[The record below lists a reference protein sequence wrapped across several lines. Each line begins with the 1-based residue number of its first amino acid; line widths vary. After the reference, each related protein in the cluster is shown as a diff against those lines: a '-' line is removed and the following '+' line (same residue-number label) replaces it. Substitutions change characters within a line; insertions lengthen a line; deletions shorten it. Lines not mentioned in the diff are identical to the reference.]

1 MRMERELKAERIGVL
16 CGGMSG
22 EREVSL
28 RSGENVYQACRR
40 LGLDCVKIDVD
51 TDIAASLRDE
61 KITLAYIALH
71 GKWGEDGC
79 VQGLLELLR
88 IPYTGSG
95 VMASAI
101 GMNKLYTKRILEAE
115 GIPVPGCVVIDQADP
130 KGSAEEAIKRF
141 GLPLVAKPV
150 EEGSSIAVT
159 IAHDRETL
167 LGAARDLAQRYHQSI
182 IECFIAGKEI
192 TTGVLG
198 TGSAAR
204 ALPILGLEP
213 VAGKEFYD
221 YEAKYTPGMTRFILP
236 ADLPPEITRRA
247 QDLAVQVHRTI
258 GCRGVSRVD
267 AMVQP
272 DGAIS
277 IIEINTLPGMTATS
291 DLPAEAAEAGIS
303 FDGVVERI
311 LLSALEDCTF

>member
-1 MRMERELKAERIGVL
+1 MNERLQQQRVGVL

-28 RSGENVYQACRR
+28 RSGENVYQACLR
-40 LGLDCVKIDVD
+40 LGLDCVKIDVGR
-51 TDIAASLRDE
+51 DIAERLVRE
-61 KITLAYIALH
+61 QITLAYIALH

-79 VQGLLELLR
+79 IQGLLELLG

-115 GIPVPGCVVIDQADP
+115 GIRVPGCVVIDQRSPEASAD
-130 KGSAEEAIKRF
+130 AALQRF
-141 GLPLVAKPV
+141 GLPLVVKPV

-159 IAHDRETL
+159 IAHERENL
-167 LGAARDLAQRYHQSI
+167 VHAARDLARRYGQSI
-182 IECFIAGKEI
+182 IEQFVAGKEI

-198 TGSAAR
+198 TGDLAT

-213 VAGKEFYD
+213 VDGKEFYD

-236 ADLPPEITRRA
+236 ADLPPEVYRQA
-247 QDLAVQVHRTI
+247 QEIAVQVHRTI

-272 DGAIS
+272 DGKIFV
-277 IIEINTLPGMTATS
+277 IEINTLPGMTATS
-291 DLPAEAAEAGIS
+291 DLPAEAREAGLG
-303 FDGVVERI
+303 FDDVVRRI
-311 LLSALEDCTF
+311 LDSALEDCTFS